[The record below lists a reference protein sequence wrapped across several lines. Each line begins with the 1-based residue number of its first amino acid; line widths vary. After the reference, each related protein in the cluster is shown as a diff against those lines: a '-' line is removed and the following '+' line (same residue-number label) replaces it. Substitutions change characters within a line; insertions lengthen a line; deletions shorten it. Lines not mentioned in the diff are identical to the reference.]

1 MKKIL
6 KLMSILLIFSILST
20 VIICGCVNEKS
31 NINTN
36 TETKLLENSKVNNVQ
51 LSSNSENTV
60 ESNKKVKVKNVI
72 LFIGDGMGITQTY
85 VAERYKEEIE
95 HGHLVLLTDFKTRG
109 TITTYSLSSEVTD
122 SAAAGT
128 ALLSGYKTDNGMINV
143 RPDGSIPRKT
153 LGEIAKEKG
162 KSVGIVTT
170 TRVTH
175 ATPAS
180 VYAHIKDR
188 EEEDKIA
195 EQLLKF
201 EPDVVLGGG
210 LEYFIPKSEKGS
222 KRKDNKN
229 LIEMFKKKGYVIVY
243 NKKELENVNPNNTT
257 KLLGLFSMS
266 HMAFE
271 VDRENIDKYKNQPSL
286 AEMTEK
292 ALEILSKNPKGFFL
306 MVEGGRIDHA
316 CHAHDPKAAIMDTIA
331 FDNAIK
337 VALEFQKKHPDTL
350 IIVTADHE
358 TGGMSIGRG
367 TEYYANISALKNID
381 TSIAFMSKEIM
392 KNPNRDYVLNLIKK
406 YWHTNLTENEKKLL
420 FEYPLTSKINDPNIL
435 NNYPNINHYVYC
447 WAGFAL
453 SKIESERAR
462 IGWTSFAHTAVPVLV
477 YAKGPGE
484 ELFEGFYDNTDV
496 PKKIEKIWT

>member
-1 MKKIL
+1 MKKLVSLFLIVGIL
-6 KLMSILLIFSILST
+6 FSVS
-20 VIICGCVNEKS
+20 ICGCITESSHIKETEKIEGS
-31 NINTN
+31 
-36 TETKLLENSKVNNVQ
+36 KLTLSKPKND
-51 LSSNSENTV
+51 
-60 ESNKKVKVKNVI
+60 NKKVKNVI
-72 LFIGDGMGITQTY
+72 LMIGDGMGITQTY
-85 VAERYKEEIE
+85 LAERYKEEIE
-95 HGHLVLLTDFKTRG
+95 NGHLVILTNFKTRG

-128 ALLSGYKTDNGMINV
+128 ALLSGYKTNNGMINIL
-143 RPDGSIPRKT
+143 PNGSIPRKT

-195 EQLLKF
+195 EQLLEF

-210 LEYFIPKSEKGS
+210 LEYFIPKDEKGS

-229 LIEMFKKKGYVIVY
+229 LIEEFKKKGYTIVY
-243 NKKELENVNPNNTT
+243 NKEELEKVNPENTK

-266 HMAFE
+266 HMAYE
-271 VDRENIDKYKNQPSL
+271 IDRENIPEYQNQPSL
-286 AEMTEK
+286 AEMTKK
-292 ALEILSKNPKGFFL
+292 ALEILDKNPNGFFL

-316 CHAHDPKAAIMDTIA
+316 CHAHDAKSEIMDTIA
-331 FDNAIK
+331 FDEAVK
-337 VALEFQKKHPDTL
+337 VALDYQKKHPDTL

-358 TGGMSIGRG
+358 TGGLSIGRG
-367 TEYYANISALKNID
+367 TGYYANITALKPID
-381 TSIAFMSKEIM
+381 ASIGFMSKEIL
-392 KNPNRDYVLNLIKK
+392 KNPNKEFVLNLIKT
-406 YWHTNLTENEKKLL
+406 YWHINLTDKEKELL
-420 FEYPLTSKINDPNIL
+420 FKYPLTSKINDSNLL
-435 NNYPNINHYVYC
+435 NNYPKINHYVHC

-453 SKIESERAR
+453 SEIESRRAN
-462 IGWTSFAHTAVPVLV
+462 IGWTSFAHTAVPVPV

-484 ELFEGFYDNTDV
+484 EMFEGFYDNTDI
-496 PKKIEKIWT
+496 PKKIEQIWT

>member
-1 MKKIL
+1 MKRIA
-6 KLMSILLIFSILST
+6 SPFLIFSILFA
-20 VIICGCVNEKS
+20 VAICGCVNEKS
-31 NINTN
+31 SISTN
-36 TETKLLENSKVNNVQ
+36 TEIKSSENLKMDNIQLSHASKNNV
-51 LSSNSENTV
+51 N
-60 ESNKKVKVKNVI
+60 SNKKVKNVI
-72 LFIGDGMGITQTY
+72 LLIGDGMGITQTY

-95 HGHLVLLTDFKTRG
+95 NGHLVLLTNFKTKG

-128 ALLSGYKTDNGMINV
+128 ALLSGYKTNNRMINV
-143 RPDGSIPRKT
+143 KPDGSIPRKT

-175 ATPAS
+175 ATPAA

-188 EEEDKIA
+188 EEENEIA
-195 EQLLKF
+195 EQLLEF

-210 LEYFIPKSEKGS
+210 LRHFIPKNEEGS

-229 LIEMFKKKGYVIVY
+229 LIEMFKKKGYTVVY
-243 NKKELENVNPNNTT
+243 NKEELERINPNNTT

-266 HMAFE
+266 HMAYE

-292 ALEILSKNPKGFFL
+292 ALEILSKNPNGFFL

-316 CHAHDPKAAIMDTIA
+316 CHAHDAKSAIMDTIA
-331 FDNAIK
+331 FDNAVK
-337 VALEFQKKHPDTL
+337 VALDFQKKHPDTL

-358 TGGMSIGRG
+358 TGGMSVGSG

-381 TSIAFMSKEIM
+381 ASIEFMSKEIM
-392 KNPNRDYVLNLIKK
+392 KNPDKNNVVALIKK
-406 YWHTNLTENEKKLL
+406 YWHTNLNEDEKNLL
-420 FEYPLTSKINDPNIL
+420 FRYPLTSKINDSNIL
-435 NNYPNINHYVYC
+435 NNYPRINHYVYC

-453 SKIESERAR
+453 SDIESKRAK

-484 ELFEGFYDNTDV
+484 EMFEGFYDNTDV